1 MSQRKQLRN
10 MFELSHT
17 IRERRIEQGLTQQE
31 LAQKMGVSREWV
43 VRLERGHPRLEVALV
58 LQAFTTLGL
67 ALREEP
73 LAVSEEEQEA
83 LLMVENMLAG
93 LAKGSGGQ

>member
-1 MSQRKQLRN
+1 MSQREQFRN
-10 MFELSHT
+10 MFELSHA
-17 IRERRIEQGLTQQE
+17 IRQHRIGQGLTQQE

-43 VRLERGHPRLEVALV
+43 VRLERGHPRLEVGLV
-58 LQAFTTLGL
+58 LHAFVTLGL

-93 LAKGSGGQ
+93 LAKGSRQ